1 MSCINTKSS
10 EYQSLKKRAGNSA
23 RYLEGRCSRYLDNY
37 GRLPYLDEIDGADSR
52 KFLQKELDVHGRSA
66 DISTIL
72 EYTRSKSIE
81 ESVVKINDQ
90 FRDQETQI
98 LPMNKK
104 AIIIQTKRPT
114 FRTEFDE
121 NLKEIDKTTS
131 SPLVIDNLLNK
142 LSELYG
148 IKFHE
153 ISNQE
158 LLSDEWRDKIENGHL
173 VKGFV
178 YNGEIYINVDNA
190 TVDTKIH
197 ELMHIFVGAMR
208 FQDPNIYFQLV
219 NSVEQFKGYNEMIQR
234 YPNRTR
240 SDINEEIFVEEVSR
254 YISGKPSMIDS
265 LPEKF
270 KHEIEYNVK
279 RTLDSSLMGSYTV
292 NSVKTKSL
300 GIMTL
305 KQAAKVMNS
314 EICQNR
320 TTQKLRLEN
329 SELHRKLNNIKS
341 ELMKDGK
348 LKEYC

>member
-23 RYLEGRCSRYLDNY
+23 RYLEGRCSRYLDDY
-37 GRLPYLDEIDGADSR
+37 GRLPYLDEIDGADSS

-131 SPLVIDNLLNK
+131 SPLVINNLLNK

-153 ISNQE
+153 ISN
-158 LLSDEWRDKIENGHL
+158 
-173 VKGFV
+173 
-178 YNGEIYINVDNA
+178 
-190 TVDTKIH
+190 
-197 ELMHIFVGAMR
+197 
-208 FQDPNIYFQLV
+208 
-219 NSVEQFKGYNEMIQR
+219 
-234 YPNRTR
+234 
-240 SDINEEIFVEEVSR
+240 
-254 YISGKPSMIDS
+254 
-265 LPEKF
+265 
-270 KHEIEYNVK
+270 
-279 RTLDSSLMGSYTV
+279 
-292 NSVKTKSL
+292 
-300 GIMTL
+300 
-305 KQAAKVMNS
+305 
-314 EICQNR
+314 
-320 TTQKLRLEN
+320 
-329 SELHRKLNNIKS
+329 
-341 ELMKDGK
+341 
-348 LKEYC
+348 